1 MLVVRLASAL
11 AARAALRSVL
21 DPADSARAVAW
32 SCPTGVALART
43 PSRSATSASWA
54 RTTQRSIASPSSR
67 PIGRACSGT
76 SQTPPD
82 EAACRHRAS
91 YGRHQRPQQPL
102 TLSSPPNLTTVTASR
117 FEPASRHR
125 LATSMYS
132 PCITTPHACPTA
144 RRSPASTPVNPS
156 PLNPP
161 RRPLSHALPR
171 LTCFSD
177 RGLSKRDDAPF
188 KLLLKRVRR
197 QAAFNPASLHPGP
210 QQS

>member
-1 MLVVRLASAL
+1 MPNRCCA
-11 AARAALRSVL
+11 
-21 DPADSARAVAW
+21 
-32 SCPTGVALART
+32 CPDTKSKRDQCFMGSDNAEVDCKPFIEAH
-43 PSRSATSASWA
+43 
-54 RTTQRSIASPSSR
+54 
-67 PIGRACSGT
+67 RACMLGYVSN
-76 SQTPPD
+76 PPD

-102 TLSSPPNLTTVTASR
+102 TLSSPPNLTIVTASR

-125 LATSMYS
+125 LAASMYS
-132 PCITTPHACPTA
+132 PCITTLHACPTA

-161 RRPLSHALPR
+161 RRLLSHALPR

-177 RGLSKRDDAPF
+177 RGLLKRDNAPF